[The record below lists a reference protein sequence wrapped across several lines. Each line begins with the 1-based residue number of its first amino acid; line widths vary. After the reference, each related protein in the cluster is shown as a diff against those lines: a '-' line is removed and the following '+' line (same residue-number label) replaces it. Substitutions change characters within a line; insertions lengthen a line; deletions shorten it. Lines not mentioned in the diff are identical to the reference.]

1 MCCAGWQ
8 CPCAVCVCVI
18 GGTLVG
24 DEPQFVPQGL
34 CGALQFLHCL
44 KLILSRGELCL
55 LSLFVPWSL
64 SWIAGLFIPYKNKH
78 FAFVKEVAALFIEW

>member
-1 MCCAGWQ
+1 M
-8 CPCAVCVCVI
+8 
-18 GGTLVG
+18 G